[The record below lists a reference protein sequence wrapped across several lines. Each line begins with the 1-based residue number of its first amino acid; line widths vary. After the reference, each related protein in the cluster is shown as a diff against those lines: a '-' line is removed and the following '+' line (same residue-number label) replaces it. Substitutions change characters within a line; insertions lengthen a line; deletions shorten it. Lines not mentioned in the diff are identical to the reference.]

1 MKKNGLLWLC
11 AVLMVV
17 VGISSCNSESDNPDS
32 FRGSLYG
39 EWRLVG
45 WNDGGTWFEVD
56 TNYVSHRR
64 LSIEIP
70 VADVVTA
77 YSIANEI
84 WLGEMTVI
92 GNRLIFN
99 GDQIMTKVGCS
110 IMESYFFEEH
120 IFQIRS
126 YQLDR
131 DKLKLYYSDD
141 DYFVFTSDFDDSGAH
156 AYDWKDNVLAPY
168 IGEVLSIS
176 DQEVDVEILFQPS
189 ATFGFTR
196 NFTPTGGSICH
207 LSASDLSGLSFVVGD
222 KIAFQIP
229 KYRRLEG
236 EGKEFQ
242 CVATPYESTDYVND
256 ATGTMHYDKLR
267 GWCIVDIPESG
278 MAYAYYPMKP
288 VPESYQVEDL
298 PVTFSGALYPTWLTP
313 SVFVGPSEFYF
324 VSITSLKENNMQEE
338 PIFNDNRTFKI
349 NGGGSTIVYQSRI
362 GYDFDSALDSLIRR
376 YEPILNTL
384 ATEGH
389 YSGEGFNI
397 DKEKINV
404 SFSYD
409 NRAFVLLTFA
419 DKVNIYQILFSGDV
433 IDEKGN
439 YYRLRELDD

>member
-1 MKKNGLLWLC
+1 MKKYSILWFCALLMM
-11 AVLMVV
+11 AVGM
-17 VGISSCNSESDNPDS
+17 SSCNSENDNPNS
-32 FRGSLYG
+32 IRGSLYG

-56 TNYVSHRR
+56 TNYVSHRH

-70 VADVVTA
+70 VTGVVMA
-77 YSIANEI
+77 YSMANEI
-84 WLGEMTVI
+84 LLGEMTVI
-92 GNRLIFN
+92 GNQLIFS
-99 GDQIMTKVGCS
+99 GDRIMTQVGCF
-110 IMESYFFEEH
+110 IMESMFFEKH
-120 IFQIRS
+120 IFQIKS
-126 YQLDR
+126 YQLDG

-141 DYFVFTSDFDDSGAH
+141 DYFVFTSDFDDSEAH
-156 AYDWKDNVLAPY
+156 AYDWKDNVSATY

-189 ATFGFTR
+189 ETFGFTK
-196 NFTPTGGSICH
+196 NFAPSGGSICH
-207 LSASDLSGLSFVVGD
+207 LSASDLSGLSFDVGD

-236 EGKEFQ
+236 EGKEYQ
-242 CVATPYESTDYVND
+242 CVATPYESTDYIND

-278 MAYAYYPMKP
+278 TAYAYYPMKP
-288 VPESYQVEDL
+288 VPEPYQVEDL

-324 VSITSLKENNMQEE
+324 VSITSLTVNNMQEE
-338 PIFNDNRTFKI
+338 QIFNENKTFTCY
-349 NGGGSTIVYQSRI
+349 GGSIEYQSRI

-389 YSGEGFNI
+389 YSGEGLNI
-397 DKEKINV
+397 DKAKLNV
-404 SFSYD
+404 DFSYD
-409 NRAFVLLTFA
+409 NREFTLLTFV
-419 DKVNIYQILFSGDV
+419 DKANMFQFLFTSDV
-433 IDEKGN
+433 IDDRGN
-439 YYRLRELDD
+439 YFRAIWPKD

>member
-1 MKKNGLLWLC
+1 MKKSSLLWLC
-11 AVLMVV
+11 AVLVMV
-17 VGISSCNSESDNPDS
+17 VGISSCNSESDNLNS
-32 FRGSLYG
+32 IRVSLYG

-70 VADVVTA
+70 VGDVVKA

-92 GNRLIFN
+92 GNQLIFSEDN
-99 GDQIMTKVGCS
+99 RGMTQVGCS
-110 IMESYFFEEH
+110 IMESNFFEDH
-120 IFQIRS
+120 IFQIKS
-126 YQLDR
+126 YQLNKN
-131 DKLKLYYSDD
+131 KLKLYYSDD
-141 DYFVFTSDFDDSGAH
+141 DYLMFTSDFDDSGAH

-176 DQEVDVEILFQPS
+176 DQEIDVEILFQPS

-222 KIAFQIP
+222 KIAFRIP

-242 CVATPYESTDYVND
+242 CVATPYESTDYIND

-278 MAYAYYPMKP
+278 TAYAYYPMKP

-324 VSITSLKENNMQEE
+324 VSITSLKLPE
-338 PIFNDNRTFKI
+338 D
-349 NGGGSTIVYQSRI
+349 
-362 GYDFDSALDSLIRR
+362 
-376 YEPILNTL
+376 
-384 ATEGH
+384 
-389 YSGEGFNI
+389 
-397 DKEKINV
+397 
-404 SFSYD
+404 
-409 NRAFVLLTFA
+409 
-419 DKVNIYQILFSGDV
+419 
-433 IDEKGN
+433 
-439 YYRLRELDD
+439 

>member
-1 MKKNGLLWLC
+1 MKNGLLWLC

-84 WLGEMTVI
+84 WLGEMKVI
-92 GNRLIFN
+92 GNQLIFSEDN
-99 GDQIMTKVGCS
+99 RGMTQVGCS
-110 IMESYFFEEH
+110 IMESHFFEDH
-120 IFQIRS
+120 IFQIKS

-156 AYDWKDNVLAPY
+156 AYDWKDNVSAPY

-207 LSASDLSGLSFVVGD
+207 LSASDLSGLSFDVGD

-278 MAYAYYPMKP
+278 MAYAYYPMKS

-324 VSITSLKENNMQEE
+324 VSITSLTGNNVQEE
-338 PIFNDNRTFKI
+338 QIFNENKTFTCS
-349 NGGGSTIVYQSRI
+349 GGSIEYQGRI
-362 GYDFDSALDSLIRR
+362 GNDFDSALDSLIRR

-389 YSGEGFNI
+389 YSGEGLNI
-397 DKEKINV
+397 DKAKINV
-404 SFSYD
+404 DFSYD
-409 NRAFVLLTFA
+409 NRAFFLLTIS
-419 DKVNIYQILFSGDV
+419 DKANIYNCLFTGNV
-433 IDEKGN
+433 IDERGN
-439 YYRLRELDD
+439 YFRVRWPDD